1 MEQLMGGVCGGRWP
15 KRTLKRPWTSPLANV
30 GTWSW
35 HLTKRL
41 IFSPPHTPVFSILE
55 CHAYSSG
62 NRSFL
67 HLFPTMKLQL
77 TCQGQR
83 SLSPMAVSIAA
94 RPGEG
99 AASFRQLEQQLECI
113 SYSELVIWT
122 FHFSWPRNRCT
133 AAEEGTGK
141 CQKMRKPVEQSVLC
155 RRGSPQIKS
164 YFRIDQIHMRP
175 ATVAIV
181 TNKYAWLPEALPRK
195 RTVTLV
201 MKFVNFVSPLCSKV
215 LIVTNYS

>member
-1 MEQLMGGVCGGRWP
+1 MNFSTCQCWHMVLAPYKKINLLPPTHPSLFYFRVPCLFLWDQ
-15 KRTLKRPWTSPLANV
+15 KFSPLISYYE
-30 GTWSW
+30 T
-35 HLTKRL
+35 
-41 IFSPPHTPVFSILE
+41 SIDLPRTE
-55 CHAYSSG
+55 V
-62 NRSFL
+62 
-67 HLFPTMKLQL
+67 T
-77 TCQGQR
+77 
-83 SLSPMAVSIAA
+83 LSPMAVSIAA
-94 RPGEG
+94 WPGGG

-113 SYSELVIWT
+113 SYSELVIGT
-122 FHFSWPRNRCT
+122 FHFSWSRNRCT

-201 MKFVNFVSPLCSKV
+201 MKFVKFVSPLCSKV